1 MSSIIIVTG
10 LSEFASIPAFDI
22 NIGQSANHD
31 FSCLKRTSST
41 NLDVISIV
49 GHGIRCI
56 TL

>member
-1 MSSIIIVTG
+1 MTG

-31 FSCLKRTSST
+31 FSCLKTSST

-56 TL
+56 AL